1 MKKLFVSAI
10 SILLLT
16 FLAACTSNG
25 EEGKDAENE
34 HGEHTEAS
42 ETNGDVSSELLVA
55 STKNVTRLHADTLN
69 DAAIMVSQTIWPA
82 TGSDNRP
89 GTVILAPA
97 DQWQIALAGADLIH
111 HPNNGPVLFYNQELS
126 EETLNEINRLN
137 PTGNA
142 NGTEVMVMGD
152 ATEKVLG
159 SLQDYK
165 VEQITG
171 KDAAEFALAVDKKY
185 AETAGELPQ
194 SVIIV
199 SLEDE
204 AKLFS
209 LIASNWIAHMPE
221 PILFVSKD
229 DIPKATVEALKSRGN
244 KANIYVLAPEEVIS
258 EGVVTSLKEYGN
270 VTRIEGENP
279 VEASIAFAKFKDEKT
294 GFGWGV
300 TEPGHGFAFTT
311 TAKPEFAI
319 AGAPFAHLGKH
330 APLIWLEDGEATSAV
345 HEYLAALQP
354 KFTNDPTVG
363 PYNHGYI
370 LANLD
375 EVSMD
380 TQGMIDSM
388 LEISPAEGSGGH
400 GSH

>member
-1 MKKLFVSAI
+1 MKKLFASMI

-16 FLAACTSNG
+16 FLAACTSDG
-25 EEGKDAENE
+25 DEGKEAEEN
-34 HGEHTEAS
+34 TEVT
-42 ETNGDVSSELLVA
+42 ETNGNVSSELLVT
-55 STKNVTRLHADTLN
+55 STKNVTRLDADSLEE
-69 DAAIMVSQTIWPA
+69 AAIMVSQTIWPA
-82 TGSDNRP
+82 TGNDNRP

-97 DQWQIALAGADLIH
+97 DQWQIALAGSDLIH

-126 EETLNEINRLN
+126 DVTLDEIKRLS
-137 PTGNA
+137 PTGNV

-152 ATEKVLG
+152 ATEKVLNA
-159 SLQDYK
+159 LEDYK

-171 KDAAEFALAVDKKY
+171 NDPAEFALAVDKKY

-199 SLEDE
+199 SLEDD
-204 AKLFS
+204 AKLYS
-209 LIASNWIAHMPE
+209 LVASNWIAHMPE
-221 PILFVSKD
+221 PVLFVSKD
-229 DIPKATVEALKSRGN
+229 EIPQATVEALQSRGN
-244 KANIYVLAPEEVIS
+244 KANMYVLAPEEVIS
-258 EGVVTSLKEYGN
+258 EEVVSSLQEYGN
-270 VTRIEGENP
+270 VTRIDGETP
-279 VEASIAFAKFKDEKT
+279 VEASIAFAKFKDEKI

-311 TAKPEFAI
+311 TAQPEFGI

-330 APLIWLEDGEATSAV
+330 APLIWLENGEATSEV
-345 HEYLAALQP
+345 HEYLGALQP
-354 KFTNDPTVG
+354 KFTDDPTVG
-363 PYNHGYI
+363 PYNHAYI
-370 LANLD
+370 LANLK

-388 LEISPAEGSGGH
+388 LEISPADGSGGH